1 MKCAIEG
8 YEDLGLTLTERG
20 RRRLPAVMITDT
32 DFVDDIT
39 LISDNLNKAQSLLGR
54 VETATTE
61 VGLHISTSKTDYM
74 AYYLVQQ
81 GDITT
86 LDNSK
91 LTQVDDFKYL
101 GS

>member
-1 MKCAIEG
+1 
-8 YEDLGLTLTERG
+8 
-20 RRRLPAVMITDT
+20 MITDT
-32 DFVDDIT
+32 DSADDIT
-39 LISDNLNKAQSLLGR
+39 LISDNLNKALGR
-54 VETATTE
+54 VETATIE

-81 GDITT
+81 GDLTT

-91 LTQVDDFKYL
+91 LTQVEDFKYL

>member
-39 LISDNLNKAQSLLGR
+39 LISDNLNKTQSLLGR
-54 VETATTE
+54 VETATIE

-74 AYYLVQQ
+74 AYYLEQQ
-81 GDITT
+81 GA
-86 LDNSK
+86 L
-91 LTQVDDFKYL
+91 LP
-101 GS
+101 